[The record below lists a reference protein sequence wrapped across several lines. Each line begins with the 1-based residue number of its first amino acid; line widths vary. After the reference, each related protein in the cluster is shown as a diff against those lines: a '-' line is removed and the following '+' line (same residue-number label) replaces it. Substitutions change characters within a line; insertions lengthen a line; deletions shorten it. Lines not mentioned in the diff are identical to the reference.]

1 MHKCNNTTDPLVSRR
16 VQLLIECAPQR
27 NGRRTLV
34 LEKLGACLK
43 DLLLGTGAATLH
55 TGHGIDRIPIK
66 TGAPWF
72 IILKY
77 LQSILASIFSAWNK
91 LSLLYKNH
99 VLYKIVYEFDVL
111 FTTVPGQVSSRTG
124 SAANIAPASLAVR
137 YPCPCIITLVTSL
150 LLAEVVITRGR
161 GHHARM
167 CMYTYVNVNGNG
179 NAACVWDRY
188 LAHNETLTGRQQI

>member
-1 MHKCNNTTDPLVSRR
+1 MCNTTQRAHQHTSHTHKLQRSGEKDTRWPQDMHKCNNTTDPLVSRR

-77 LQSILASIFSAWNK
+77 LQSTLASIFSAWNK

-111 FTTVPGQVSSRTG
+111 FTTVPGQEVPQTSPPPRSLFDILVRVSLRWPLRCCWRKS
-124 SAANIAPASLAVR
+124 
-137 YPCPCIITLVTSL
+137 
-150 LLAEVVITRGR
+150 
-161 GHHARM
+161 
-167 CMYTYVNVNGNG
+167 
-179 NAACVWDRY
+179 
-188 LAHNETLTGRQQI
+188 